1 MAKIRGFKPDIWTDE
16 DFVEVSPFARLLWM
30 GMWNYCCDNGHIQD
44 KSKQIKMRVL
54 PTDDVNCAD
63 LLRELASQGL
73 IVRDEG
79 WITVPNLTKHQ
90 KPDKRYWQT
99 CEKPGCVRPGKDS
112 QPETRSAPHETTTG
126 ARSGLDVGSM
136 GTRGDGD
143 GDGDGELM
151 VITTS
156 RELALAEAPRSDV
169 EQICEHLAS
178 RIAANGSKRPTI
190 TKRWLD
196 AARLMLDNDKRTE
209 GDVHAAIDWCQ
220 GDEFWRANIQ
230 SLPKLR
236 EKFDQMRLQAQRG
249 PRTSTRQQET
259 DDMFDRAMQRAI
271 AKEAA
276 Q

>member
-1 MAKIRGFKPDIWTDE
+1 MAKIRGFKPDLWTDE
-16 DFVEVSPFARLLWM
+16 DFVELSPFARLLWM

-90 KPDKRYWQT
+90 RPDKRYWQT
-99 CEKPGCVRPGKDS
+99 CEKPGCERPSKNS
-112 QPETRSAPHETTTG
+112 QPETRSAPHETTPG

-136 GTRGDGD
+136 GPHVDGD

-156 RELALAEAPRSDV
+156 RELTLAEAPRDDV
-169 EQICEHLAS
+169 ERICQNLAN
-178 RIAANGSKRPTI
+178 RVEANGSKRPTI

-196 AARLMLDNDKRTE
+196 AARLMLDSDKRTE
-209 GDVHAAIDWCQ
+209 DDIHAAIDWCQ
-220 GDEFWRANIQ
+220 RDEFWRANVQ

-236 EKFDQMRLQAQRG
+236 EKFDQMRLQAQRA
-249 PRTSTRQQET
+249 PRASTRQQET

-271 AKEAA
+271 AKEAR
-276 Q
+276 